1 MCGSRK
7 IINVVPGWLNTQDS
21 NCSKVSVRGMCVCGG
36 GENMF
41 YEQPPS
47 TLPLFPSVEV
57 TDLFLWVASYIKK
70 SLLFYNKFSS
80 SGMGGVLAS
89 QSYCVNFQTKWLSAL
104 VRTSGRVKSRSGNPH
119 HGHRL

>member
-70 SLLFYNKFSS
+70 AFSFTTS
-80 SGMGGVLAS
+80 
-89 QSYCVNFQTKWLSAL
+89 FPAL
-104 VRTSGRVKSRSGNPH
+104 GWEGFWPARVTV
-119 HGHRL
+119 